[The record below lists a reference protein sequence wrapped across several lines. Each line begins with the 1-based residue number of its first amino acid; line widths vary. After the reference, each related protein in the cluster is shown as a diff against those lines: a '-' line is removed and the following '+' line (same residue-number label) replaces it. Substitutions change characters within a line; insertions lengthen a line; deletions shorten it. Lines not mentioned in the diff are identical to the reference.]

1 MIYKIILPLLIGLL
15 WNTEISAQDTI
26 STERSDSIVIE
37 EYGGYDDS
45 AKVKKDCSDIKM
57 EQRVI
62 NNEVKRQ
69 LDVLN
74 EFLNRGE
81 EEDPYQDEKE

>member
-1 MIYKIILPLLIGLL
+1 MIYKIILTLLIGLL

-26 STERSDSIVIE
+26 STERSDSTVIE

-45 AKVKKDCSDIKM
+45 AKVKKDCGDIKM

-69 LDVLN
+69 LDVLK

-81 EEDPYQDEKE
+81 DDPYQDEKE